1 MISVYQIIEQ
11 HGEMD
16 DYSVRVYAT
25 YLNLNRALA
34 DLQKLQKLENM
45 RIEQGKEC
53 QKCYNSIAYDN
64 GINPSC
70 PKAAFKDNGFGWE
83 CENFDLHQEPCTYYI
98 KSIDVIE

>member
-53 QKCYNSIAYDN
+53 QKCCTSIIYDN

-70 PKAAFKDNGFGWE
+70 PKAAFKDDGFGWE
-83 CENFDLHQEPCTYYI
+83 CENFDLHQEPYTYYI
-98 KSIDVIE
+98 DSIDVIE